1 MIKIRKGEQ
10 PLVMMM
16 KEVMLKVIVV
26 TAEAVTVDM
35 MMMTVTPI
43 VKAIIVKTMIANTVA
58 MIGVNPLM
66 IENMKMMGSIM
77 KSMMMM

>member
-1 MIKIRKGEQ
+1 MMI
-10 PLVMMM
+10 
-16 KEVMLKVIVV
+16 KEVMPRVIVV
-26 TAEAVTVDM
+26 VTAAAMIVDM
-35 MMMTVTPI
+35 MIMTLTLI